1 MKISELNSIGI
12 YDIIIDPG
20 FGFSKS
26 QKQNF
31 EIIKDFNLLH
41 ILNTPILAGISRKS
55 IIYKPLEIESNA
67 ALNGTTAMHAFI
79 LSKNASL
86 FRVHDVREM
95 NEVKKLWE
103 LSFC

>member
-1 MKISELNSIGI
+1 MINRSLGI
-12 YDIIIDPG
+12 
-20 FGFSKS
+20 
-26 QKQNF
+26 
-31 EIIKDFNLLH
+31 
-41 ILNTPILAGISRKS
+41 
-55 IIYKPLEIESNA
+55 KPED

-86 FRVHDVREM
+86 FRVHDVCEM